1 MYIHVLY
8 MYIYL
13 QKFFQWFISISGI
26 FEHFNS
32 RVEVSAVLSVVGE
45 FFLLGGGG
53 GGGRGGEGEGEGE
66 RGGGGGGGGEGE
78 SDERWR
84 TEGVE
89 AEEEMRNGG
98 RKAGRRD

>member
-1 MYIHVLY
+1 

-45 FFLLGGGG
+45 FFLLGGGEVEG
-53 GGGRGGEGEGEGE
+53 GGGWGEGG
-66 RGGGGGGGGEGE
+66 RGRGVMRDGGQRE
-78 SDERWR
+78 
-84 TEGVE
+84 
-89 AEEEMRNGG
+89 
-98 RKAGRRD
+98 